1 MLRRTTSPVWLSEF
15 RGISLEQKSREIQEM
30 FDDIAH
36 KYDFLNRV
44 LSFRA
49 DVRWRKKAIKLAT
62 IKPEHTVLD
71 LACGTAD
78 MMLEMQTRV
87 NGATLIGGD
96 FSYNMMKIG
105 KEKFNQS
112 VFSVSDAHCLPF
124 KTNSFD
130 RMTISF
136 GFRNVTDKPKGLKEM
151 HRVLK
156 PGGKLCILEFSQP
169 EGFFFSRIYR
179 LYFTKI
185 LPFIGGLISGNR
197 GAYEYLPD
205 SVYKFP
211 KRDAYRKMVLE
222 AGFADV
228 DFNPMSFG
236 ICDATICHKGDAQ

>member
-1 MLRRTTSPVWLSEF
+1 
-15 RGISLEQKSREIQEM
+15 M
-30 FDDIAH
+30 FNDIAH

-49 DVRWRKKAIKLAT
+49 DVRWRKKAIKLAG
-62 IKPEHTVLD
+62 IKSGQTVLD

-78 MMLEMQTRV
+78 MMIEMDNRIGGV
-87 NGATLIGGD
+87 NLVGGD
-96 FSYNMMKIG
+96 FSYNMLKLG
-105 KEKFNQS
+105 YDKFPAAS
-112 VFSVSDAHCLPF
+112 FSVSDAHTLPF
-124 KTNSFD
+124 KDNSFD
-130 RMTISF
+130 RITISF

-156 PGGKLCILEFSQP
+156 KGGKLCILEFSQP
-169 EGFFFSRIYR
+169 EGFFFSRLYR

-185 LPFIGGLISGNR
+185 LPFIGGIISGNR

-211 KRDAYRKMVLE
+211 KRDAYRAMVLE
-222 AGFADV
+222 AGFESI

-236 ICDATICHKGDAQ
+236 ICDATICHKGDA